1 VIPVLLAGA
10 GVGFGLALMLSGLLP
25 ARTPLAVAAARL
37 RRSAPAMRPPGA
49 VATDRTEP
57 ALQRG
62 LRLLAR
68 SLGLERLVERS
79 VEADLRVVGSSLDDH
94 VASRVLAAI
103 VGLTLAPATAALMW
117 AGRVDVSPAIP
128 GLLSPVLGAAGF
140 FVPTLT
146 LRSQAAERRRSF
158 RHALSSFLDLVS
170 VTLAGGAGV
179 ETALYRSAETGSGWA
194 FAELRHALITSQLLG
209 QTPWAG
215 LDRLGAE
222 LGVVELQELAASVA
236 LAGEDGASVRVSLS
250 AKARALRIRCLSD
263 TESDAQAAT
272 ERMSLP
278 IVVLMASFMIFVVYP
293 AVARILS
300 GL

>member
-1 VIPVLLAGA
+1 LIPVLLAGA
-10 GVGFGLALMLSGLLP
+10 GVGFGLALILSGLLP
-25 ARTPLAVAAARL
+25 ARTPLAVAASRL
-37 RRSAPAMRPPGA
+37 HRPPPAMPPPGA
-49 VATDRTEP
+49 AGGGTQP
-57 ALQRG
+57 AVQRG

-68 SLGLERLVERS
+68 GLGLERLVERS
-79 VEADLRVVGSSLDDH
+79 VEAELRVVGSSVDDH
-94 VASRVLAAI
+94 VTSRVLAAI
-103 VGLTLAPATAALMW
+103 VGLALAPATTALMW
-117 AGRVDVSPAIP
+117 SGGVDVSPAIP
-128 GLLSPVLGAAGF
+128 GLLSPMLGAAGF
-140 FVPTLT
+140 FVPALT

-236 LAGEDGASVRVSLS
+236 LAGEDGANVRVSIS
-250 AKARALRIRCLSD
+250 AKAQALRTRCLTD

-293 AVARILS
+293 AVARILT